1 MKHLIYILL
10 LCTFSAAN
18 ADEITY
24 YNATW
29 AEIKAKAKTEHKYIM
44 VDCYTDWCGWCKVM
58 EKKTMP
64 DPCIIALMNEK
75 FIAVKMD
82 MEHGEG
88 VTLAMKYHISGYP
101 TFMFFNPA
109 GEIVYISV
117 GYQEPKGFLKELNSA
132 MDKNIQFNAPGY
144 SASIN
149 IDFPDLYKMAFA
161 ENGKKKFPDA
171 KEVATYLDK
180 QTDLFSE
187 ANWGVLC
194 RFDAGEKYMRFFLD
208 NIEKYTRLYGNYYV
222 NEKVVALL
230 YSQMNTAV
238 KNNDKE
244 KISDIL
250 KMTDQYVK
258 NDAPRMK
265 MDLKMEFYKGT
276 KDWNNF
282 ADAFNEYI
290 TKTGYDNADFINSTC
305 WNIYENC
312 DNKKMLTEACTYMEK
327 TIAIAPQYAYMDTY
341 AALLY
346 KTGQMKEAET
356 WANKAIATGKK
367 NGDKTSS
374 TEELLKKITAH
385 K

>member
-1 MKHLIYILL
+1 
-10 LCTFSAAN
+10 
-18 ADEITY
+18 
-24 YNATW
+24 
-29 AEIKAKAKTEHKYIM
+29 
-44 VDCYTDWCGWCKVM
+44 
-58 EKKTMP
+58 
-64 DPCIIALMNEK
+64 
-75 FIAVKMD
+75 
-82 MEHGEG
+82 
-88 VTLAMKYHISGYP
+88 
-101 TFMFFNPA
+101 
-109 GEIVYISV
+109 
-117 GYQEPKGFLKELNSA
+117 
-132 MDKNIQFNAPGY
+132 
-144 SASIN
+144 
-149 IDFPDLYKMAFA
+149 
-161 ENGKKKFPDA
+161 
-171 KEVATYLDK
+171 
-180 QTDLFSE
+180 
-187 ANWGVLC
+187 
-194 RFDAGEKYMRFFLD
+194 
-208 NIEKYTRLYGNYYV
+208 
-222 NEKVVALL
+222 
-230 YSQMNTAV
+230 
-238 KNNDKE
+238 
-244 KISDIL
+244 
-250 KMTDQYVK
+250 
-258 NDAPRMK
+258 MK